1 MISATHPNTRLS
13 MLNQK
18 LKIVFSK
25 GFPTALLEIALIF
38 VGITLAIGFENW
50 NTERK
55 EAQEELALLTELKSN
70 LEENMTI
77 LARIITF
84 NEETVVSYRTLLSHI
99 GAKQP
104 YSDDLVPHFTKLD
117 HWASPYLTS
126 SAYETLKSRGLDI
139 ISDSSLR
146 QQIVRLFEVNYVALA
161 NDRDRAEW
169 INYEVSTV
177 PLMLKHFENQ
187 SDGTDKPIDYE
198 SLVEDRGF
206 RVAVSR
212 TLGLRR
218 PGIKAYKESQEVTK
232 QVINSISKYT
242 NL

>member
-1 MISATHPNTRLS
+1 
-13 MLNQK
+13 MLNEK
-18 LKIVFSK
+18 LGVVFKK

-55 EAQEELALLTELKSN
+55 ERQEELALLAELKSN
-70 LEENMTI
+70 LEENMTLLSRMI
-77 LARIITF
+77 AY
-84 NEETVVSYRTLLSHI
+84 NEETVVSYTTLLSHI
-99 GAKQP
+99 SAELP
-104 YSDDLVPHFTKLD
+104 YSDDLIPHFSNLD

-146 QQIVRLFEVNYVALA
+146 QQIVKLFEVRYVTLV
-161 NDRDRAEW
+161 NDYDRAEW

-177 PLMLKHFENQ
+177 PLMLRHFESQ
-187 SDGTDKPIDYE
+187 SDRTDAPLDYE
-198 SLVEDRGF
+198 SLVKDRGF

-212 TLGLRR
+212 TLAFRR
-218 PGIKAYKESQEVTK
+218 GGIEDLKQTQEATE
-232 QVINSISKYT
+232 QMIHSISKFT
-242 NL
+242 GS